1 MKKLSLN
8 KFISMALAVM
18 IILTMTTVISGCSS
32 KASEVKDKSEVST
45 SSTSASETVK
55 DDENKDEQNSDTSS
69 SQEQEEKSGENKDTQ
84 EAKDES
90 QSSNTQSTA
99 SSSQKNQSSN
109 TNKNTSSN
117 SSTSTNKNS
126 STSSKPQNTQSTAS
140 QSSSSTHTHKWTNHT
155 AKRWHENIVTV
166 VDQPAQYKEYTLY
179 RMYWYDTNEWE
190 ETRDPERFD
199 EWNHDMNGG
208 PLSPNSI
215 SMVSKPEDC
224 VLFKGY
230 NDLGQPTYTNDHS
243 IISGLYD
250 TIPEVTHEEDQGWY
264 EEYVDYVWCPE
275 CGAKK

>member
-1 MKKLSLN
+1 MKKLYLN
-8 KFISMALAVM
+8 KFISMALAV
-18 IILTMTTVISGCSS
+18 IITLTMTTVISGCSS

-55 DDENKDEQNSDTSS
+55 DDENKDEQNSDTTS
-69 SQEQEEKSGENKDTQ
+69 SQEQEEKSEENKDTQ
-84 EAKDES
+84 KAKDES

-99 SSSQKNQSSN
+99 SSSQQNQSSN
-109 TNKNTSSN
+109 TNKSTSSN

-126 STSSKPQNTQSTAS
+126 STSSKPQSTAS
-140 QSSSSTHTHKWTNHT
+140 QSSSHTHKWTEHK

-166 VDQPAQYKEYTLY
+166 VDQPEQYKEYTLY
-179 RMYWYDTNEWE
+179 RMYWYNTGKWE
-190 ETRDPERFD
+190 ETRDPDRFN

-215 SMVSKPEDC
+215 NMASKPENC
-224 VLFKGY
+224 PLFKGY